1 MTAQYTVITPAY
13 YNYASLL
20 KAAAVVAHDFNG
32 NYIVMNN
39 PVGVY
44 VSRNGMTIRGRR
56 GVKALNVPVQSLA
69 ILPRIA

>member
-1 MTAQYTVITPAY
+1 MNAHYVVIEPAS

-32 NYIVMNN
+32 NYVVMNN

-56 GVKALNVPVQSLA
+56 GVKALHVPVQSLA
-69 ILPRIA
+69 LLPKA